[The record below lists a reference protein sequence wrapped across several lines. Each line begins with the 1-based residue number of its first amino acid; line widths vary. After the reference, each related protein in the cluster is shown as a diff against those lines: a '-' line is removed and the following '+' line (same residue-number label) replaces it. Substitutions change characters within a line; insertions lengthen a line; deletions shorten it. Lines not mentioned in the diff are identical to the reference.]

1 MSTNTKKLVFICFS
15 QTHLLDMA
23 GPAHVFYEAV
33 EYGAD
38 YELLFVTTDKSEV
51 LSTSGLYFSKL
62 VHFQELE
69 LNKEDIVFLPGLD
82 FSLLSNQEYIN
93 QLSDF
98 FYWLK
103 VQHHKG
109 IWLASVCTGAFILA
123 ETGLL
128 DGKSCTTHWR
138 RFASFEERF
147 PMVSLLK
154 NRLFV
159 EDQFIFSSA
168 GISSGIDLS
177 LFLIEKQYGSRF
189 AMEVAREVLVYL
201 RRSGTDPQLSL
212 FLQHRNHLD
221 DRVHKIQD
229 FITKNFH
236 QKLTIDSMS
245 EMVYTSPRNLTRM
258 FKKATGIT
266 IGNYIDKIRMEHAQQ
281 LIREKYKMDCV
292 AEACGFKSTG
302 QLFKL
307 LKKMDTHANNVL
319 NG

>member
-1 MSTNTKKLVFICFS
+1 MPTNTKKLVFICFP

-33 EYGAD
+33 EYGAK

-51 LSTSGLYFSKL
+51 LSTSGLHFSKL
-62 VHFQELE
+62 IHFQELE

-82 FSLLSNQEYIN
+82 FSLLSNQEYLN

-98 FYWLK
+98 FDWLK
-103 VQHHKG
+103 VLYHKG
-109 IWLASVCTGAFILA
+109 VWLASVCTGAFILA

-138 RFASFEERF
+138 RFTSFEERF
-147 PMVSLLK
+147 PMVSLQK

-189 AMEVAREVLVYL
+189 AMEVAREVLVYF

-212 FLQHRNHLD
+212 FLQYRNHLE

-229 FITKNFH
+229 LITKNFH

-281 LIREKYKMDCV
+281 LIREKYKMDYV
-292 AEACGFKSTG
+292 AEACGFQTTS

-307 LKKMDTHANNVL
+307 LKKMDFTHQ
-319 NG
+319 

>member
-1 MSTNTKKLVFICFS
+1 GV
-15 QTHLLDMA
+15 
-23 GPAHVFYEAV
+23 
-33 EYGAD
+33 
-38 YELLFVTTDKSEV
+38 
-51 LSTSGLYFSKL
+51 
-62 VHFQELE
+62 
-69 LNKEDIVFLPGLD
+69 
-82 FSLLSNQEYIN
+82 
-93 QLSDF
+93 
-98 FYWLK
+98 
-103 VQHHKG
+103 
-109 IWLASVCTGAFILA
+109 WLASVCTGAFILA

-138 RFASFEERF
+138 RFTSFEERF
-147 PMVSLLK
+147 PMVSLQK

-189 AMEVAREVLVYL
+189 AMEVAREVLVYF

-212 FLQHRNHLD
+212 FLQYRNHLE

-229 FITKNFH
+229 LITKNFH

-281 LIREKYKMDCV
+281 LIREKYKMDYV
-292 AEACGFKSTG
+292 AEACGFQTTS

-307 LKKMDTHANNVL
+307 LKKMDFTHQ
-319 NG
+319 